1 MVRVCA
7 STSRVPLAAGQR
19 QRARVMANRGRKR
32 RISSVS
38 IWLARLKRREH
49 NDRANSLALA
59 AGSANGGSAG
69 IGASPSGGELVAGGA
84 VLEPN
89 PLAIAAATAG
99 VYVASLF

>member
-1 MVRVCA
+1 
-7 STSRVPLAAGQR
+7 
-19 QRARVMANRGRKR
+19 MANRGRKR

-38 IWLARLKRREH
+38 IWLARVKRREH
-49 NDRANSLALA
+49 NDRANSLRLALA

-84 VLEPN
+84 VFEPN

>member
-1 MVRVCA
+1 
-7 STSRVPLAAGQR
+7 
-19 QRARVMANRGRKR
+19 MANRGRKR

-49 NDRANSLALA
+49 NDRANSLAALA

-84 VLEPN
+84 VFEPN